1 MTFFRGLGLIIGLE
15 LRQRVR
21 GVAWYIL
28 VGIFVALVAIVTLL
42 LWLTTSTWG
51 NDFDDTAP
59 GDSGA
64 GGWLFSLILYF
75 VLLLGTLATPA
86 FSGNAVN
93 GERDAGTLAT
103 TQVTLVTTPQIVLGK
118 FVAAWISSLAFLVA
132 SVPFILIALL
142 LGNLS
147 AVTIA
152 GSVLVLAAELGVF
165 AAFGVALSALVTR
178 PLFSI
183 VLSYLVV
190 AALSVGTLI
199 AFGLLGSVTTSTV
212 TETYIGFEADEYDDA
227 TGEPV
232 DPVCLDPEMRTFQQP
247 RFDLYWGILAAN
259 PYVVIADAA
268 PGGFDSHGYP
278 TNLFGTLSSG
288 VRSLQTPP
296 ELERVV
302 DHCNGGEP
310 GMSYLIDRPTPQE
323 AHDAA
328 VPSWFVGLGIHVLLA
343 AGALWWACVRT
354 RTPAKRLAKG
364 SRIA

>member
-1 MTFFRGLGLIIGLE
+1 MTFLRGLGLIIGLE
-15 LRQRVR
+15 LGQRVR
-21 GVAWYIL
+21 GVAWYVL
-28 VGIFVALVAIVTLL
+28 VGIFVALVAIVTVL
-42 LWLTTSTWG
+42 LWLTTRTWASG
-51 NDFDDTAP
+51 V
-59 GDSGA
+59 DSGA

-132 SVPFILIALL
+132 SIPFILIALL
-142 LGNLS
+142 LGNLH

-152 GSVLVLAAELGVF
+152 VSVIVLAAELGVF
-165 AAFGVALSALVTR
+165 AAFGVALSAIVTR

-212 TETYIGFEADEYDDA
+212 KETYIGYEADEYDEA
-227 TGEPV
+227 TGAPI
-232 DPVCLDPEMRTFQQP
+232 DPVCLDPEIRTYDQP

-268 PGGFDSHGYP
+268 PGGFDSNGSP
-278 TNLFGTLSSG
+278 TNLFSTMSSG
-288 VRSLQTPP
+288 VRSLQSPP
-296 ELERVV
+296 ELERVI
-302 DHCNGGEP
+302 DDCNGGEP
-310 GMSYLIDRPTPQE
+310 GMTYLADQPTPE
-323 AHDAA
+323 ETHDAA

-354 RTPAKRLAKG
+354 RTPAKRLPKG

>member
-1 MTFFRGLGLIIGLE
+1 MNFFRGLGLTIGLE

-21 GVAWYIL
+21 GVAWYVLI
-28 VGIFVALVAIVTLL
+28 GIFVALVAIVTLL
-42 LWLTTSTWG
+42 LWFTTRAWSADFGNEST
-51 NDFDDTAP
+51 
-59 GDSGA
+59 GA

-132 SVPFILIALL
+132 SVPFVIAAFL

-147 AVTIA
+147 AATTAV
-152 GSVLVLAAELGVF
+152 SVIVLAAELGVF

-190 AALSVGTLI
+190 AALSIGTLI
-199 AFGLLGSVTTSTV
+199 AFGLLGSVTTSSA

-227 TGEPV
+227 TGEPI
-232 DPVCLDPEMRTFQQP
+232 DPVCQEPQTRTYDVP

-259 PYVVIADAA
+259 PYVVIADAT
-268 PGGFDSHGYP
+268 PGGFDSHGNP
-278 TNLFGTLSSG
+278 TNIFSTLSSG

-296 ELERVV
+296 ELDRVV
-302 DHCNGGEP
+302 DYCNDGTP
-310 GMSYLIDRPTPQE
+310 GITVPTDRPTPQE

-354 RTPAKRLAKG
+354 RTPAGRLAKG